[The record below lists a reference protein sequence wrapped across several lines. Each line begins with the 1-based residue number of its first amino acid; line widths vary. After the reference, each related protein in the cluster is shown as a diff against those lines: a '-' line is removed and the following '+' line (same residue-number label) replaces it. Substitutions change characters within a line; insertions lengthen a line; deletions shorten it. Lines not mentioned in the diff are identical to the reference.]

1 MRELASGVDGV
12 ALERGIIAAQRLGRD
27 SNTDYRA
34 ALCRWEDDLFAEF
47 PAGHQL
53 LEYEAAHGLIRDVF
67 HICQRPAP
75 SLRLVPGFD
84 DPSVGG
90 YADVARN
97 CIVIEQGFL
106 YRYLILHESAHILV
120 PHDRC
125 HGPAFTYTLQLLYRH
140 FIGVPESA
148 IRRHLRRHGLPTRTS
163 FPSREL
169 V

>member
-1 MRELASGVDGV
+1 MREMLGDVEGV
-12 ALERGIIAAQRLGRD
+12 ALERAVVAAQGLGRD
-27 SNTDYRA
+27 STTDYRA

-47 PAGHQL
+47 TAGHQL
-53 LEYEAAHGLIRDVF
+53 LELDAAQELIRNVF
-67 HICQRPAP
+67 RVCQRPTP

-90 YADVARN
+90 YADIARN

-140 FIGVPESA
+140 FIGIPESA

-163 FPSREL
+163 IPTREL